1 MITYATLVKQPHVFK
16 TLTGVSPGEF
26 DALQQQVAVILAA
39 EQPVQSAARHA
50 HHLQKQLLMT
60 LLWRQLSLNTVALAV
75 LFGVDKSTASRHTRR
90 VQTALSQLG
99 GATGRWPA
107 PPQRGQ
113 GKGIEQALQA
123 YPDLQAIVSECETN
137 NTRHSHLQSSDS
149 VSGLQT
155 SQLLAQTAPFQKLS
169 AVTLHT
175 VCQAAFRRHV
185 ERHAFFFHQGDP
197 ASTFYILVKGRVRL
211 TEVTPE
217 GQQLLVRFVGPGE
230 AIGIIAAMEQSVYPL
245 AAQALEDC
253 VALAWDSVTL
263 ERLMERFPRIAI
275 NGLRLVAQR
284 WHELEERYRE
294 LATERVERRIAQ
306 TLLRLAHQVGRRVER
321 GVLIDLP
328 LTRQDLA
335 EMTGTT
341 LYTVSRIISRWE
353 DEQLVET
360 GRERLLVRYPHG
372 LTLIAEDLP
381 HDSATNSTT
390 LTP

>member
-1 MITYATLVKQPHVFK
+1 MITYDLLARQPGLFKQF
-16 TLTGVSPGEF
+16 TGLSPAQFE
-26 DALQQQVAVILAA
+26 ALLA
-39 EQPVQSAARHA
+39 QLSAGHRRRFT
-50 HHLQKQLLMT
+50 LQKQLLMT
-60 LLWRQLSLNTVALAV
+60 LMWRRLSLNTTALGY
-75 LFGVDKSTASRHTRR
+75 LFGVDRSTASRATRQIQAR
-90 VQTALSQLG
+90 LSSVQPRPSP
-99 GATGRWPA
+99 WPA
-107 PPQRGQ
+107 PPRRGQ
-113 GKGIEQALQA
+113 GKGIEQALA
-123 YPDLQAIVSECETN
+123 DYPALQAFAAEQAPV
-137 NTRHSHLQSSDS
+137 QSGS
-149 VSGLQT
+149 VRLPAGVP
-155 SQLLAQTAPFQKLS
+155 PFQNLPAAALQ
-169 AVTLHT
+169 AVT
-175 VCQAAFRRHV
+175 QAAQRRRV
-185 ERHAFFFHQGDP
+185 ARHGHFFHQGDP
-197 ASTFYILVKGRVRL
+197 ATLFYILIKGRARL

-217 GQQLLVRFVGPGE
+217 GQQLLVRFVSPGE

-253 VALAWDSVTL
+253 IALTWDSDTL

-306 TLLRLAHQVGRRVER
+306 TLLRLVHQVGRRVEQ
-321 GVLIDLP
+321 GILIDLP

-360 GRERLLVRYPHG
+360 ARERILIRYPHG

-381 HDSATNSTT
+381 PDSPASPTDLS
-390 LTP
+390 PDQIAS